1 MFSLAYNLPKM
12 TSNSWK
18 FRRKKYVQTKWIFW
32 PSKSS
37 WTNKCVDRN
46 AVDILTREITYK
58 KYVVARWFFNHKNYI
73 EKSMWKKRGFFKHRN
88 YIEKNTWKQRGFF
101 DHQSYIEK
109 CTWKRRGNSSKFGLR
124 RVDVISA
131 SNPRWFDMECPLG
144 MCSIEKAVLEK
155 FGTFTEKYL
164 CWRYEALQH
173 Y

>member
-1 MFSLAYNLPKM
+1 MEIS
-12 TSNSWK
+12 S
-18 FRRKKYVQTKWIFW
+18 KKVCANKVDFLTVKVKLNKISAWIETPWIFW
-32 PSKSS
+32 QEKLHTKSM
-37 WTNKCVDRN
+37 W
-46 AVDILTREITYK
+46 LQGG
-58 KYVVARWFFNHKNYI
+58 FFNHKNYI